1 MSLEFYKI
9 LHMLGLMTLF
19 FSFGGGLILGYAGVP
34 FQGRAK
40 TMIMMLHGIALLLIL
55 ITGFG
60 MAAKLGYMSH
70 LPGWIQG
77 KLAIWVILGAA
88 VTLVKR
94 KGNVGWPLVILLLG
108 LGTTAAIFAITKPF

>member
-9 LHMLGLMTLF
+9 LHLLGLMTLF
-19 FSFGGGLILGYAGVP
+19 FSFGGALILGYAGVP
-34 FQGRAK
+34 FQGRSK

-60 MAAKLGYMSH
+60 MAAKMGYMSH

-77 KLAIWVILGAA
+77 KLAIWVLLAGGI
-88 VTLVKR
+88 VLVKR
-94 KGNVGWPLVILLLG
+94 KGSIGWPLVILILG
-108 LGTTAAIFAITKPF
+108 LGTTAAILAVTKPF